1 MALPNL
7 VAVFLDTFVFG
18 SLAALA
24 YWRTSSLY
32 AAIVAHVLSDTGPA
46 LAVVL
51 PHEVMGWVFVA
62 TAELSVLGMLPLVFT
77 IVRRQ
82 RLRWGASL
90 THQS

>member
-1 MALPNL
+1 M
-7 VAVFLDTFVFG
+7 FLDTFVFE
-18 SLAALA
+18 SVAALA
-24 YWRTSSLY
+24 YWRTGSLY
-32 AAIVAHVLSDTGPA
+32 SAILAHVHSDTGPA

-82 RLRWGASL
+82 RLRCGVSL